1 MRDRFAKINSIY
13 RPSSRSLYSFRLV
26 EFMLGTSLAILAIR
40 RAGRSESIECVEH
53 LPIFRAATWA
63 ALSLDIL
70 GPLAHAVVG
79 TKEQQP

>member
-1 MRDRFAKINSIY
+1 MRDRFARDQFDH

-26 EFMLGTSLAILAIR
+26 EFMLGTGLAILAVR
-40 RAGRSESIECVEH
+40 RAGRSESIKCVEH

-63 ALSLDIL
+63 ALASDIL
-70 GPLAHAVVG
+70 GPLARAVVG

>member
-1 MRDRFAKINSIY
+1 MQEINSIY

-26 EFMLGTSLAILAIR
+26 KFMLGTGLAILAIR

-63 ALSLDIL
+63 ALALDIL